1 MPSLIDQYP
10 LPRVG
15 QSVRLYDGRT
25 AKVINVFKANSVLKM
40 MTEVEAIALATN
52 AQARFGQN
60 WREVYYH
67 LDVMFASGVMDVVD
81 TSKVRE
87 VFDTP

>member
-1 MPSLIDQYP
+1 MTSLIEQYP

-15 QSVRLYDGRT
+15 QSVRLHSGGT
-25 AKVINVFKANSVLKM
+25 AKVVNVFKANAVLKM

-52 AQARFGQN
+52 AQARFGQH

-67 LDVMFASGVMDVVD
+67 LDIMFPSGAMDVVD
-81 TSKVRE
+81 TSKVLE

>member
-1 MPSLIDQYP
+1 VSSLIEQYP
-10 LPRVG
+10 LPKVG
-15 QSVRLYDGRT
+15 QSVRLHNGKT
-25 AKVINVFKANSVLKM
+25 AKVVNVFKANAVLKM

-67 LDVMFASGVMDVVD
+67 LDIMFQSGVMDVVD

>member
-1 MPSLIDQYP
+1 MASLIEQYP
-10 LPRVG
+10 RPRVG
-15 QSVRLYDGRT
+15 QRVRLYDGRVAT
-25 AKVINVFKANSVLKM
+25 VVAVLKANAVLKM
-40 MTEVEAIALATN
+40 MTEVEAIALATA

-67 LDVMFASGVMDVVD
+67 ADVMYLSGTVDMID

-87 VFDTP
+87 VLAAP

>member
-1 MPSLIDQYP
+1 MPSLIEQYP

-15 QSVRLYDGRT
+15 QSVRLHDGKV
-25 AKVINVFKANSVLKM
+25 AKVVNVFKANAVLKM
-40 MTEVEAIALATN
+40 MTEVEAIALSTN

-60 WREVYYH
+60 WRDVYYH
-67 LDVMFASGVMDVVD
+67 LDVMFPSGAMDVMD

>member
-1 MPSLIDQYP
+1 MTSLIEQYP

-15 QSVRLYDGRT
+15 QSVKLHNGRT
-25 AKVINVFKANSVLKM
+25 AKVVNVFKANAVLKM

-52 AQARFGQN
+52 AQARFGQH

-67 LDVMFASGVMDVVD
+67 LDVMFPSGVMDVVD
-81 TSKVRE
+81 TSKVLE
-87 VFDTP
+87 VFDAP